1 MCVCVFLDMLLI
13 LHFLPLNQGEDKR
26 MKSYWG
32 PWSGQC
38 SLRVWNPCICEHR
51 QQILHVNK
59 QPLQPCSEQ
68 LWSEPLHPTS
78 VSVLHNDGVSICS
91 RWTSLSNMS
100 DPQHPPVR
108 CIYIYIYTHAC
119 VLSYVA
125 YGPAIPSW
133 DSHPF
138 LQAVKLEQR
147 RQSRVVASFQASTMV
162 VLICSPLVIK
172 HG

>member
-1 MCVCVFLDMLLI
+1 MYIYICTYFWICAYIYIYVYIYICVCVCVSWHVVNIACLF
-13 LHFLPLNQGEDKR
+13 LNQGEDKQ

-59 QPLQPCSEQ
+59 QPCSEQ
-68 LWSEPLHPTS
+68 LWSEPVHPTS

-100 DPQHPPVR
+100 DPQHP
-108 CIYIYIYTHAC
+108 AC

-133 DSHPF
+133 DSHPIIP
-138 LQAVKLEQR
+138 AGR
-147 RQSRVVASFQASTMV
+147 
-162 VLICSPLVIK
+162 
-172 HG
+172 